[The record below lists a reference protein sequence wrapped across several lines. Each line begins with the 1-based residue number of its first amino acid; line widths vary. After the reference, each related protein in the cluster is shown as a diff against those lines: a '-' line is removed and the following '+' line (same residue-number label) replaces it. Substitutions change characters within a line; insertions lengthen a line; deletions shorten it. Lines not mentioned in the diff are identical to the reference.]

1 MSPEKRRKQNATTM
15 QTKGELSVSL
25 CKEAKK
31 KELHLYFI
39 QHVNERGGEEEEEE
53 LWVTRDQLIC

>member
-1 MSPEKRRKQNATTM
+1 MSPVKRRKQNKTTM
-15 QTKGELSVSL
+15 QTEEELSVRL
-25 CKEAKK
+25 CKWAKK

-39 QHVNERGGEEEEEE
+39 QCVNEREKEEEE